1 MQRIAD
7 IKQQLSTIPDPEIP
21 VITIDELGVLRD
33 VSYEEEKLVVTIT
46 PTYSGCPAMDRFQ
59 ADIKE
64 ELGKMNIEHFEIKM
78 QYDPPWT
85 TDWIGEEAKEKL
97 RVYGIA
103 PPAFKTSDKNAILGA
118 PKEVDCPHC
127 KAKETE
133 LVSPFGSTACKAMYR
148 CISCLEPFEYF
159 KCL

>member
-1 MQRIAD
+1 MQRIAE

-78 QYDPPWT
+78 QYDPPWLSL
-85 TDWIGEEAKEKL
+85 IH
-97 RVYGIA
+97 I
-103 PPAFKTSDKNAILGA
+103 
-118 PKEVDCPHC
+118 
-127 KAKETE
+127 
-133 LVSPFGSTACKAMYR
+133 
-148 CISCLEPFEYF
+148 
-159 KCL
+159 

>member
-1 MQRIAD
+1 MQSIAD
-7 IKQQLSTIPDPEIP
+7 IKQQLSAIPDPEIP

-64 ELGKMNIEHFEIKM
+64 ELAKMNIEQFEIKM

-85 TDWIGEEAKEKL
+85 TDWIGRRRKKNYAFMVLPLLLLKHPIKMPYWAHRKKWIVPTVRPRKQNWLVLLAQPHVKRCTGVL
-97 RVYGIA
+97 RV
-103 PPAFKTSDKNAILGA
+103 
-118 PKEVDCPHC
+118 
-127 KAKETE
+127 
-133 LVSPFGSTACKAMYR
+133 
-148 CISCLEPFEYF
+148 
-159 KCL
+159 